1 MIFWRYIRIEFD
13 HKKMNPDKKISIL
26 IITPT
31 LNCGGAEK
39 YVSLLCNHI
48 NTDKFEVCL
57 LVLDLGSPF
66 YRISNPA
73 IEVINARKKRVRHAL
88 FAIQKLL
95 KQRKP
100 DLVYT
105 TANHLNLLLA
115 MNNWTIPVKTVLC
128 VYESSIVS
136 NNSQRAQFPRFYN
149 VLMKI
154 FYKWVDAVVCQSRYM
169 QQDLIDHYYISEKK
183 TRVINNPVER
193 SDMALISSDGQFQ
206 RFITVARLSA
216 EKGIDRLI
224 RIMAKLK
231 FPFEY
236 QIIGDGADRAALQIL
251 IDELSLNDRVF
262 LKGQQDDPY
271 AGSTDGTIMLMGS
284 HYEGFPNVLLEAG
297 AWGIPVIAFDAPG
310 GIAEII
316 VDGKNGLLVK
326 NNDES
331 AFAEAI
337 NTALQMKFDRDWIRQ
352 DNRERFS
359 IDAIIDKTERLFEE
373 LVGGRAV

>member
-1 MIFWRYIRIEFD
+1 MQVSLNIS
-13 HKKMNPDKKISIL
+13 KISIL

-31 LNCGGAEK
+31 LNCGGTEK

-48 NTDKFEVCL
+48 DTERFRVCL
-57 LVLDLGSPF
+57 LVLELGKPF
-66 YRISNPA
+66 YHISNPA
-73 IEVINARKKRVRHAL
+73 IEIIDARKMRVRHAL

-115 MNNWTIPVKTVLC
+115 MNTWIVPKKTVLC
-128 VYESSIVS
+128 VRESSVVS
-136 NNSQRAQFPRFYN
+136 INTRRTQFPRLYN
-149 VLMKI
+149 FLMKL
-154 FYKWVDAVVCQSRYM
+154 FYKRVGAIVCQSKYM
-169 QQDLIDHYYISEKK
+169 QQDLIAYYYIPEKN
-183 TRVINNPVER
+183 TQVIHNPVENT
-193 SDMALISSDGQFQ
+193 DMVLISSDGQLP

-224 RIMAKLK
+224 RIMAKLN

-236 QIIGDGADRAALQIL
+236 QIIGDGADRAALQKL
-251 IDELSLNDRVF
+251 IDELAMNDRVF

-271 AGSTDGTIMLMGS
+271 TGATDGTIMLMGS

-297 AWGIPVIAFDAPG
+297 ARGIPVIAFDAPG

-331 AFAEAI
+331 AFAETI
-337 NTALQMKFDRDWIRQ
+337 STALQMKFDRDWIRQ

-359 IDAIIDKTERLFEE
+359 IDAVIDKTERLFEG
-373 LVGGRAV
+373 LVGGRVL

>member
-1 MIFWRYIRIEFD
+1 
-13 HKKMNPDKKISIL
+13 MNPDKKISIL

-31 LNCGGAEK
+31 LNCGGTEK

-48 NTDKFEVCL
+48 DTDRFRVCL
-57 LVLDLGSPF
+57 LVLELGKPF

-73 IEVINARKKRVRHAL
+73 IEIIDARKMRVRHAL

-115 MNNWTIPVKTVLC
+115 MNIWIVPKKTVLC
-128 VYESSIVS
+128 VRESSVVS
-136 NNSQRAQFPRFYN
+136 INTRRAQFPGLYN
-149 VLMKI
+149 ILMKL
-154 FYKWVDAVVCQSRYM
+154 FYKRVGAIVCQSRYM
-169 QQDLIDHYYISEKK
+169 QQDLIAHYYIPEKNTK
-183 TRVINNPVER
+183 VINNPVEN
-193 SDMALISSDGQFQ
+193 SEVALVSSAGLLQK
-206 RFITVARLSA
+206 FITVGRLSA

-224 RIMAKLK
+224 RIMAKLN

-236 QIIGDGADRAALQIL
+236 QIIGDGVERAALQKT
-251 IDELSLNDRVF
+251 IDELALNDRVF
-262 LKGQQDDPY
+262 LTGQLDDPY
-271 AGSTDGTIMLMGS
+271 TGSTDGTIMLMGS
-284 HYEGFPNVLLEAG
+284 QYEGFPNVLLEAG

-331 AFAEAI
+331 AFAETI
-337 NTALQMKFDRDWIRQ
+337 STALQMKFDRDWIRQ

-359 IDAIIDKTERLFEE
+359 IDAVIDKTERLFEG
-373 LVGGRAV
+373 LVGGRVL